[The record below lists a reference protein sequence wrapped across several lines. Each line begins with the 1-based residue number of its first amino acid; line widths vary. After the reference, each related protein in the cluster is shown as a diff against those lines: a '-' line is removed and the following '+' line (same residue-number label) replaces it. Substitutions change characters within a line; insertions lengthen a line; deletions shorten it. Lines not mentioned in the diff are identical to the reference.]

1 MSGPEAEDRLWD
13 PEAASTGEL
22 DELAA
27 RLEGQ
32 LAPLRAPE
40 APALELPAR
49 EPEAAAPP
57 PKSSAG
63 WWVAVC
69 VAAALALWFAWR
81 ARPVPDP
88 SPRVAQA
95 PPTQTAPAPA
105 IWRVEALDG
114 ENHCRPADAG
124 DEDAPDL
131 DAGST
136 LEDGAS
142 LQLGAEASARLSNGD
157 AQLELHP
164 SSLLRND
171 AGVLA
176 LLEGR
181 AWVDLPAREDSAP
194 WRFAVDGLTVET
206 PSARFMVSAHAGVG
220 IELDVITGELTI
232 ADGQGTTTAH
242 AGQLC
247 RARFG
252 PAPVVELEP
261 LECAT
266 SP

>member
-13 PEAASTGEL
+13 PQAPSTGEL

-27 RLEGQ
+27 HLEGQ

-40 APALELPAR
+40 APALKLPAR
-49 EPEAAAPP
+49 EPEVAALPS
-57 PKSSAG
+57 KSSAG
-63 WWVAVC
+63 WWVALS
-69 VAAALALWFAWR
+69 VAAALVLWFAWR

-88 SPRVAQA
+88 SPRVTQA
-95 PPTQTAPAPA
+95 PPTQTALAPDA
-105 IWRVEALDG
+105 WRVEALDG

-124 DEDAPDL
+124 GEDAPDL
-131 DAGST
+131 GAGST

-171 AGVLA
+171 SGVLT

-181 AWVDLPAREDSAP
+181 AWVDLPAREASTP

-206 PSARFMVSAHAGVG
+206 PSARFMVSAQPGAG
-220 IELDVITGELTI
+220 IELDVVTGELTI

-252 PAPVVELEP
+252 PAPVVELDR